1 MAKRSTSTTVD
12 AVDEFFEKLNL
23 YFEDRDSLSIA
34 QVAATVGIS
43 RQHLYEV
50 KDRKSKP
57 SFELVVKLTEVIGGK
72 IEMKFPKIPCHL

>member
-12 AVDEFFEKLNL
+12 AVDEFFEKLNS
-23 YFEDRDSLSIA
+23 YFDDRDSLSIA
-34 QVAATVGIS
+34 QVAAEVGIS

-50 KDRKSKP
+50 KDRKSRP

-72 IEMKFPKIPCHL
+72 VELTFPKNPCHV